1 MVKEKLKKDAC
12 RYYLHTKIKELE
24 PEDYKLLDTK
34 TREFKEKP
42 EGKYANKLLVKYQYS
57 IQLKLI

>member
-1 MVKEKLKKDAC
+1 MRKEKKRRDAC

-24 PEDYKLLDTK
+24 PEDYELLNVK

-42 EGKYANKLLVKYQYS
+42 KGKNANKLLIKYQYS
-57 IQLKLI
+57 IQLKLL